1 LRIIFF
7 GREEEKGD
15 GVRSGGGGGRTANEV
30 VVVRAQ
36 ELITGFVWRGAFGW
50 VNHRRRKTRQQQ
62 QQLFID
68 VSGCTRGG
76 WCRWK
81 VCGGVWVAVGDSIG
95 IGGARQHR
103 RSQTA
108 SHGIS
113 GRHRQRCTRLTV
125 AGWSL
130 EGRSDCRHLASG
142 TANTRR
148 RRATPRRDQ
157 PKGRMC
163 RRQQAARRLAKGT

>member
-103 RSQTA
+103 TA
-108 SHGIS
+108 SAADIGS
-113 GRHRQRCTRLTV
+113 DARASQSPG
-125 AGWSL
+125 
-130 EGRSDCRHLASG
+130 GRSKAGVIVVIWQAGQQTRAAAAPRREG
-142 TANTRR
+142 TSQKDACADGSRR
-148 RRATPRRDQ
+148 R
-157 PKGRMC
+157 G
-163 RRQQAARRLAKGT
+163 GS